1 MAEPLYDM
9 LSSIPNSSLTDKV
22 YQMLRQAILERKL
35 LPGEKLNLDA
45 LAKTFNTSRTPVT
58 YALKRLAFEG
68 LVEIKERKKT
78 SVINLT
84 PEMIQETCDL
94 RRVLEVYAA
103 EQAVKFVTKEELSSL
118 RDLAVAME
126 RETDYSKFLDL
137 DRRFH
142 ESFIQ
147 IARNKKLNTIYQSLH
162 VHSQVMFECYLRPDK
177 RIEATLIEHRK
188 MIELLEKRQLQPLI
202 ELIKDHIELVKGNL
216 LKSSGGSKPEPE

>member
-1 MAEPLYDM
+1 M
-9 LSSIPNSSLTDKV
+9 LSSIPNSSLTEKV
-22 YQMLRQAILERKL
+22 YQMLRQAILERKIQ
-35 LPGEKLNLDA
+35 PGEKLNLDA

-84 PEMIQETCDL
+84 PEMIQETFDL

-103 EQAVKFVTKEELSSL
+103 EQAVKFVTGEEISSL
-118 RDLAVAME
+118 RDLAAEME
-126 RETDYSKFLDL
+126 READYSKFLDQ

-142 ESFIQ
+142 ENFID
-147 IARNKKLNTIYQSLH
+147 IARNNKLTAIYRSLH
-162 VHSQVMFECYLRPDK
+162 VHSQVMIECYLRPDK
-177 RIEATLIEHRK
+177 RIEATLIEHQR
-188 MIELLEKRQLQPLI
+188 MIELLEKRELEPLI

-216 LKSSGGSKPEPE
+216 LKKPDGSKADPE